1 MKSKLCAPGK
11 KSRVLSAC
19 VPYIENTLAYHLQWS
34 ASTSAS
40 ASVSSSVA
48 ENAFEH
54 CSWKLRNIKSEW
66 TFWTWLNVRKCKS
79 CLFWISNTINVQR
92 TKATANMPEM
102 HFLASIYGLA
112 PMYNIE
118 WICHMNEI
126 GYIKLHK
133 HYSHFHSKKPKTEK
147 KNRPHFL
154 GFSVS
159 RFLL

>member
-11 KSRVLSAC
+11 KSRALSAC

-40 ASVSSSVA
+40 VSSSVA
-48 ENAFEH
+48 KNAFEH

-102 HFLASIYGLA
+102 HFVASIYGLA
-112 PMYNIE
+112 PIYNIE

-147 KNRPHFL
+147 KTVHISL
-154 GFSVS
+154 VS
-159 RFLL
+159 LYLDFCYKM